1 MNIENKIIQVSGR
14 VQGVGFRYA
23 TQSTAI
29 SMGLN
34 GYVCNTPDGSV
45 YIEVEGTKEQ
55 IAVFIEWCRN
65 GPPRAMVQDV
75 RHSGGPLMNYTSF
88 RIR

>member
-1 MNIENKIIQVSGR
+1 MNIVNEIIQVNGR

-29 SMGLN
+29 SLGLN
-34 GYVCNTPDGSV
+34 GYVCNKPDGSV

-55 IAVFIEWCRN
+55 IAVFIVWCKK
-65 GPPRAMVQDV
+65 GPSRAIVQEV
-75 RHSGGPLMNYTSF
+75 RHFSGPLMNYQSF